1 MLKFNKN
8 KKAQAGET
16 VSWVI
21 ATLVIIG
28 ILIIFI
34 YASVLMSKVK
44 VINLQGVQSDLT
56 DKSKVLEEKT
66 HLSNLILNNKD
77 KEMID
82 NILKNDK

>member
-1 MLKFNKN
+1 MLKS

-16 VSWVI
+16 VSWII

-66 HLSNLILNNKD
+66 HLSNVILNNQD

-82 NILKNDK
+82 NLLKNDK